1 MHKKIFSFQLTITK
15 DVIDVLNHV
24 NNVYYLQWVQNAAQK
39 HWDLLSTSDL
49 NNKYVWIVLRH
60 EIDYLYAVKLNDEIT
75 INTWI
80 ENIYGVKSERIVEIK
95 KENKLVAKAK
105 TTWCLLDKKTMK
117 PIRIPSE
124 IIKLFKA
131 V

>member
-95 KENKLVAKAK
+95 KGNKLVAKAK